1 MKLNKGIVLMQN
13 GRLKQKIQVILKKL
27 GVNQTQTLLNGNKLA
42 IIFLIFLAPN
52 LAFGAESAEGVLS
65 IIRNGLLSW
74 TPLIKTACLWVFW
87 TLVIIDLVWTFG
99 LKALSGFEFG
109 DFIATLIKKVMYIGI
124 FLLLFNIDQWLQ
136 IIFNS
141 FSQLATSVNNGTAV
155 SPNNIIIQAL
165 SIVRKII
172 QSMDFWSPGDSILKV
187 IAGVIILIAFVLM
200 AIDLLIVYLKFFLM
214 NVIVFFALALGGL
227 SHFKQIGLNPITTA
241 IKVGVELFMIQGL
254 MALCIN
260 MIDTIN
266 NEITQNSSV
275 EIILTILTT
284 ALIFCM
290 ITKMVPGIIEAVFNG
305 SIGESAGASAG
316 FRAVATMAAGAATG
330 AAVGAVGVTRA
341 MNAAKALHLAEG
353 GAGGMD
359 LVKGVAKHLAT
370 SGGEHLRDNLTKGR
384 MPHQMANRLQ
394 EKLRDIQGKASEGGI
409 SAGTPKEESYQSGVN
424 PDVAK

>member
-1 MKLNKGIVLMQN
+1 MLTKLYLAKE
-13 GRLKQKIQVILKKL
+13 
-27 GVNQTQTLLNGNKLA
+27 LLRRFKNL
-42 IIFLIFLAPN
+42 IIFIFLLLPN
-52 LAFGAESAEGVLS
+52 LAFGLENSNGVLDLLQ
-65 IIRNGLLSW
+65 NGLESW
-74 TPLIKTACLWVFW
+74 IPLIKTACLWVFW
-87 TLVIIDLVWTFG
+87 TLVVIDLVWTFG

-109 DFIATLIKKVMYIGI
+109 DFLATLIKKIMYIGI
-124 FLLLFNIDQWLQ
+124 FLFLFNTDQWLQ
-136 IIFNS
+136 ILFNS
-141 FSQLATSVNNGTAV
+141 FSQLATGVSNGIKITP
-155 SPNNIIIQAL
+155 SNIVTSGVEILL
-165 SIVRKII
+165 SI
-172 QSMDFWSPGDSILKV
+172 WEA
-187 IAGVIILIAFVLM
+187 AGLNLAKTLFLLICGLIILIGFLLM

-227 SHFKQIGLNPITTA
+227 NHFKQIGLNPIMTA
-241 IKVGVELFMIQGL
+241 IKIGIELLMIQGL
-254 MALCIN
+254 MALAIN
-260 MIDTIN
+260 ITN
-266 NEITQNSSV
+266 SAFKEIAQN
-275 EIILTILTT
+275 LTIDLTLQILVI

-359 LVKGVAKHLAT
+359 LVKGVAKNLA
-370 SGGEHLRDNLTKGR
+370 SAGGEHLRDNLTRGR
-384 MPHQMANRLQ
+384 MPNQMANRLQ
-394 EKLRDIQGKASEGGI
+394 EKLKDIQGKASEGGI

>member
-1 MKLNKGIVLMQN
+1 MN
-13 GRLKQKIQVILKKL
+13 GS
-27 GVNQTQTLLNGNKLA
+27 KLA
-42 IIFLIFLAPN
+42 LVLFLCFLIPN
-52 LAFGAESAEGVLS
+52 LAFGAESPEGALTL
-65 IIRNGLLSW
+65 IKNGLLSW

-87 TLVIIDLVWTFG
+87 TLVAIDLIWTFG

-109 DFIATLIKKVMYIGI
+109 EFLTTLIKKIIYIGI
-124 FLLLFNIDQWLQ
+124 FLFLFNTDQWLQ

-141 FSQLATSVNNGTAV
+141 FSQLATNVNNGIDV
-155 SPNNIIIQAL
+155 KPNNIISTAIDVVITILQSA
-165 SIVRKII
+165 SIFSPV
-172 QSMDFWSPGDSILKV
+172 QSFF
-187 IAGVIILIAFVLM
+187 IAISGIIILISFLLM

-227 SHFKQIGLNPITTA
+227 NHFKQIGLNPIMTA

-254 MALCIN
+254 MGICFT
-260 MIDTIN
+260 MIGAIA
-266 NEITQNSSV
+266 NEINQNITI
-275 EIILTILTT
+275 ENILI
-284 ALIFCM
+284 ALVTPVIFCI

-359 LVKGVAKHLAT
+359 LVKGVAKNLA
-370 SGGEHLRDNLTKGR
+370 SAGGEHLRDNLTRGR
-384 MPHQMANRLQ
+384 MPNQMANRLQ

>member
-1 MKLNKGIVLMQN
+1 MRV
-13 GRLKQKIQVILKKL
+13 VL
-27 GVNQTQTLLNGNKLA
+27 GVNQTQTLLSGNKLA
-42 IIFLIFLAPN
+42 IIFLIFLVPN
-52 LAFGAESAEGVLS
+52 LAFGAENADGILS
-65 IIRNGLLSW
+65 LIRNGILSW

-87 TLVIIDLVWTFG
+87 TLVVIDLVWTFG

-109 DFIATLIKKVMYIGI
+109 DFIATLIKKIMYIGI
-124 FLLLFNIDQWLQ
+124 FLFLFNIDQWLQ

-141 FSQLATSVNNGTAV
+141 FSQLATSVNNGISIT
-155 SPNNIIIQAL
+155 PQNIIEQAL
-165 SIVRKII
+165 NLVGKII

-187 IAGVIILIAFVLM
+187 VAGVIILIAFVLM

-227 SHFKQIGLNPITTA
+227 SHFKQIGLNPIMTA

-254 MALCIN
+254 MALSIT
-260 MIDTIN
+260 MIDVIN
-266 NEITQNSSV
+266 NEITQKSTADV
-275 EIILTILTT
+275 ILQILVV

-316 FRAVATMAAGAATG
+316 FRAVATMAAGAAAG
-330 AAVGAVGVTRA
+330 AAVGAVGATRA

-359 LVKGVAKHLAT
+359 LVKGVAKNLAGA
-370 SGGEHLRDNLTKGR
+370 GGEHLRDNLTRGR

-409 SAGTPKEESYQSGVN
+409 SAGTPKQESYQSGVN

>member
-1 MKLNKGIVLMQN
+1 MGLRMRV
-13 GRLKQKIQVILKKL
+13 VL
-27 GVNQTQTLLNGNKLA
+27 GVNQTQTLLSGNKLA
-42 IIFLIFLAPN
+42 IIFLIFLVPN
-52 LAFGAESAEGVLS
+52 LAFGAENADGILS
-65 IIRNGLLSW
+65 LIRNGILSW

-87 TLVIIDLVWTFG
+87 TLVVIDLVWTFG

-109 DFIATLIKKVMYIGI
+109 DFIATLIKKIMYIGI
-124 FLLLFNIDQWLQ
+124 FLFLFNIDQWLQ

-141 FSQLATSVNNGTAV
+141 FSQLATSVNNGISIT
-155 SPNNIIIQAL
+155 PQNIIEQAL
-165 SIVRKII
+165 NLVGKII

-187 IAGVIILIAFVLM
+187 VAGVIILIAFVLM

-227 SHFKQIGLNPITTA
+227 SHFKQIGLNPIMTA

-254 MALCIN
+254 MALSIT
-260 MIDTIN
+260 MIDVIN
-266 NEITQNSSV
+266 NEITQKSTADV
-275 EIILTILTT
+275 ILQILVV

-316 FRAVATMAAGAATG
+316 FRAVATMAAGAAAG

-359 LVKGVAKHLAT
+359 LVKGVAKNLAGA
-370 SGGEHLRDNLTKGR
+370 GGEHLRDNLTRGR

-409 SAGTPKEESYQSGVN
+409 SAGTPKQENYQSGVN
-424 PDVAK
+424 PDVTK

>member
-1 MKLNKGIVLMQN
+1 MN
-13 GRLKQKIQVILKKL
+13 GS
-27 GVNQTQTLLNGNKLA
+27 KLA
-42 IIFLIFLAPN
+42 LVLFLCFLIPN
-52 LAFGAESAEGVLS
+52 LAFGAESPEGALTL
-65 IIRNGLLSW
+65 IKNGLLSW

-87 TLVIIDLVWTFG
+87 TLVAIDLIWTFG

-109 DFIATLIKKVMYIGI
+109 EFLTTLIKKIIYIGI
-124 FLLLFNIDQWLQ
+124 FLFLFNTDQWLQ

-141 FSQLATSVNNGTAV
+141 FSQLATNVNNGIDV
-155 SPNNIIIQAL
+155 KPNNIISTAIDVVITILQSA
-165 SIVRKII
+165 SIFSPV
-172 QSMDFWSPGDSILKV
+172 QSFF
-187 IAGVIILIAFVLM
+187 IAISGIIILISFLLM

-227 SHFKQIGLNPITTA
+227 NHFKQIGLNPIMTA

-254 MALCIN
+254 MGICFT
-260 MIDTIN
+260 MIGAIA
-266 NEITQNSSV
+266 NEINQNITI
-275 EIILTILTT
+275 ENILI
-284 ALIFCM
+284 ALVTPVIFCI
-290 ITKMVPGIIEAVFNG
+290 ITKMIPGIIEAVFNG

-316 FRAVATMAAGAATG
+316 FRAVATMAAGAAAG

-359 LVKGVAKHLAT
+359 LVKGVAKNLA
-370 SGGEHLRDNLTKGR
+370 SAGGEHLRDNLTRGR

-394 EKLRDIQGKASEGGI
+394 EKLKDIQGKASEGGI

>member
-1 MKLNKGIVLMQN
+1 MKRNNLIVKMLT
-13 GRLKQKIQVILKKL
+13 KL
-27 GVNQTQTLLNGNKLA
+27 YLAKELLRRFKNL
-42 IIFLIFLAPN
+42 IIFIFLLLPN
-52 LAFGAESAEGVLS
+52 LAFGLENSNGVLDLLQ
-65 IIRNGLLSW
+65 NGLESW
-74 TPLIKTACLWVFW
+74 IPLIKTACLWVFW
-87 TLVIIDLVWTFG
+87 TLVVIDLVWTFG

-109 DFIATLIKKVMYIGI
+109 DFLATLIKKIMYIGI
-124 FLLLFNIDQWLQ
+124 FLFLFNTDQWLQ
-136 IIFNS
+136 ILFNS
-141 FSQLATSVNNGTAV
+141 FSQLATGVSNGIKITP
-155 SPNNIIIQAL
+155 SNIVTSGVEILLAI
-165 SIVRKII
+165 
-172 QSMDFWSPGDSILKV
+172 WDSAGLN
-187 IAGVIILIAFVLM
+187 IAKTLFLLICGLIILFGFLLM

-214 NVIVFFALALGGL
+214 NIIIFFALALGGL
-227 SHFKQIGLNPITTA
+227 NHFKQIGLNPIMTA
-241 IKVGVELFMIQGL
+241 IKIGIELLMIQGL
-254 MALCIN
+254 MALAIN
-260 MIDTIN
+260 ITN
-266 NEITQNSSV
+266 SAFKEIAQN
-275 EIILTILTT
+275 LTIDLTLQILVI

-359 LVKGVAKHLAT
+359 LVKGVAKNLA
-370 SGGEHLRDNLTKGR
+370 SAGGEHLRDNLTRGR
-384 MPHQMANRLQ
+384 MPNQMANRLQ

>member
-1 MKLNKGIVLMQN
+1 MRV
-13 GRLKQKIQVILKKL
+13 VL
-27 GVNQTQTLLNGNKLA
+27 GVNQTQTLLSGNKLA
-42 IIFLIFLAPN
+42 IIFLIFLVPN
-52 LAFGAESAEGVLS
+52 LAFGAENADGILS
-65 IIRNGLLSW
+65 LIRNGILSW

-87 TLVIIDLVWTFG
+87 TLVVIDLVWTFG

-109 DFIATLIKKVMYIGI
+109 DFIATLIKKIMYIGI
-124 FLLLFNIDQWLQ
+124 FLFLFNIDQWLQ

-141 FSQLATSVNNGTAV
+141 FSQLATSVNNGISIT
-155 SPNNIIIQAL
+155 PQNIIEQAL
-165 SIVRKII
+165 NLVGKII

-187 IAGVIILIAFVLM
+187 VAGVIILIAFVLM

-227 SHFKQIGLNPITTA
+227 SHFKQIGLNPIMTA

-254 MALCIN
+254 MALSIT
-260 MIDTIN
+260 MIDVIN
-266 NEITQNSSV
+266 NEITQKSTADV
-275 EIILTILTT
+275 ILQILVV

-316 FRAVATMAAGAATG
+316 FRAVATMAAGAAAG
-330 AAVGAVGVTRA
+330 AAVGAVGATRA

-359 LVKGVAKHLAT
+359 LVKGVAKNLAGA
-370 SGGEHLRDNLTKGR
+370 GGEHLRDNLTRGR

-394 EKLRDIQGKASEGGI
+394 EKLKDIQGKASEGGI
-409 SAGTPKEESYQSGVN
+409 SSGSPKEESYQSGVN

>member
-1 MKLNKGIVLMQN
+1 MN
-13 GRLKQKIQVILKKL
+13 GS
-27 GVNQTQTLLNGNKLA
+27 KLA
-42 IIFLIFLAPN
+42 LVLFLCFLIPN
-52 LAFGAESAEGVLS
+52 LAFGAESPEGALTL
-65 IIRNGLLSW
+65 IKNGLLSW

-87 TLVIIDLVWTFG
+87 TLVAIDLIWTFG

-109 DFIATLIKKVMYIGI
+109 DFLATLIKKIMYIGI
-124 FLLLFNIDQWLQ
+124 FLFLFNTDQWLQ

-141 FSQLATSVNNGTAV
+141 FSQLATNVNNGIDV
-155 SPNNIIIQAL
+155 KPNNIISTAIDVVITILQSA
-165 SIVRKII
+165 SIFSPV
-172 QSMDFWSPGDSILKV
+172 QSFF
-187 IAGVIILIAFVLM
+187 IAISGIIILISFLLM

-227 SHFKQIGLNPITTA
+227 NHFKQIGLNPIMTA

-254 MALCIN
+254 MGICFT
-260 MIDTIN
+260 MIGAIA
-266 NEITQNSSV
+266 NEINQNITI
-275 EIILTILTT
+275 ENILI
-284 ALIFCM
+284 ALVTPVIFCI
-290 ITKMVPGIIEAVFNG
+290 ITKMIPGIIEAVFNG

-359 LVKGVAKHLAT
+359 LVKGVAKNLA
-370 SGGEHLRDNLTKGR
+370 SAGGEHLRDNLTRGR

-394 EKLRDIQGKASEGGI
+394 EKLKDIQGKASEGGI
-409 SAGTPKEESYQSGVN
+409 SSGSPKEESYQSGVN

>member
-1 MKLNKGIVLMQN
+1 MGLRMRV
-13 GRLKQKIQVILKKL
+13 VL
-27 GVNQTQTLLNGNKLA
+27 GVNQTQTLLSGNKLA
-42 IIFLIFLAPN
+42 IIFLIFLVPN
-52 LAFGAESAEGVLS
+52 LAFGAENADGILS
-65 IIRNGLLSW
+65 LIRNGILSW

-87 TLVIIDLVWTFG
+87 TLVVIDLVWTFG

-109 DFIATLIKKVMYIGI
+109 DFIATLIKKIMYIGI
-124 FLLLFNIDQWLQ
+124 FLFLFNIDQWLQ

-141 FSQLATSVNNGTAV
+141 FSQLATSVNNGISIT
-155 SPNNIIIQAL
+155 PQNIIEQAL
-165 SIVRKII
+165 NLVGKII

-187 IAGVIILIAFVLM
+187 VAGVIILIAFVLM

-227 SHFKQIGLNPITTA
+227 SHFKQIGLNPIMTA

-254 MALCIN
+254 MALSIT
-260 MIDTIN
+260 MIDVIN
-266 NEITQNSSV
+266 NEITQKSTADV
-275 EIILTILTT
+275 ILQILVV

-316 FRAVATMAAGAATG
+316 FRAVATMAAGAAAG
-330 AAVGAVGVTRA
+330 AAVGAVGATRA

-353 GAGGMD
+353 GAGGID
-359 LVKGVAKHLAT
+359 LVKGVAKNLAGA
-370 SGGEHLRDNLTKGR
+370 GGEHLRDNLTRGR

-409 SAGTPKEESYQSGVN
+409 SAGTPKQENYQSGIN
-424 PDVAK
+424 PDVME

>member
-1 MKLNKGIVLMQN
+1 MGLRMRVVL
-13 GRLKQKIQVILKKL
+13 GA
-27 GVNQTQTLLNGNKLA
+27 NQTQTLLSGNKLA
-42 IIFLIFLAPN
+42 IIFLIFLVPN
-52 LAFGAESAEGVLS
+52 LAFGAENADGILS
-65 IIRNGLLSW
+65 LIRNGILSW

-87 TLVIIDLVWTFG
+87 TLVVIDLVWTFG

-109 DFIATLIKKVMYIGI
+109 DFIATLIKKIMYIGI
-124 FLLLFNIDQWLQ
+124 FLFLFNIDQWLQ

-141 FSQLATSVNNGTAV
+141 FSQLATSVNNGISIT
-155 SPNNIIIQAL
+155 PQNIIEQAL
-165 SIVRKII
+165 NLVGKII

-187 IAGVIILIAFVLM
+187 VAGVIILIAFVLM

-227 SHFKQIGLNPITTA
+227 SHFKQIGLNPIMTA

-254 MALCIN
+254 MALSIT
-260 MIDTIN
+260 MIDVIN
-266 NEITQNSSV
+266 NEITQKSTADV
-275 EIILTILTT
+275 ILQILVV

-359 LVKGVAKHLAT
+359 LVKGVAKNLA
-370 SGGEHLRDNLTKGR
+370 SAGGEHLRDNLTRGR

-394 EKLRDIQGKASEGGI
+394 EKLKDIQGKASEGGI

>member
-1 MKLNKGIVLMQN
+1 MLTKLYLAKE
-13 GRLKQKIQVILKKL
+13 
-27 GVNQTQTLLNGNKLA
+27 LLRRFKNL
-42 IIFLIFLAPN
+42 IIFIFLLLPN
-52 LAFGAESAEGVLS
+52 LAFGLENSNGVLDLLQ
-65 IIRNGLLSW
+65 NGLESW
-74 TPLIKTACLWVFW
+74 IPLIKTACLWVFW
-87 TLVIIDLVWTFG
+87 TLVAIDLIWTFG

-109 DFIATLIKKVMYIGI
+109 DFLATLIKKIMYIGI
-124 FLLLFNIDQWLQ
+124 FLFLFNTDQWLQ
-136 IIFNS
+136 ILFNS
-141 FSQLATSVNNGTAV
+141 FSQLATGVSNGIKITP
-155 SPNNIIIQAL
+155 SNIVTSGVEILL
-165 SIVRKII
+165 SI
-172 QSMDFWSPGDSILKV
+172 WEA
-187 IAGVIILIAFVLM
+187 AGLNLAKTLFLLICGLIILIGFLLM

-227 SHFKQIGLNPITTA
+227 NHFKQIGLNPIMTA
-241 IKVGVELFMIQGL
+241 IKIGIELLMIQGL
-254 MALCIN
+254 MALAIN
-260 MIDTIN
+260 ITN
-266 NEITQNSSV
+266 SAFKEIAQN
-275 EIILTILTT
+275 LTIDLTLQILVI

-359 LVKGVAKHLAT
+359 LVKGVAKNLA
-370 SGGEHLRDNLTKGR
+370 SAGGEHLRDNLTRGR
-384 MPHQMANRLQ
+384 MPNQMANRLQ

>member
-1 MKLNKGIVLMQN
+1 MRV
-13 GRLKQKIQVILKKL
+13 VL
-27 GVNQTQTLLNGNKLA
+27 GVNQTQTLLSGNKLA
-42 IIFLIFLAPN
+42 IIFLIFLVPN
-52 LAFGAESAEGVLS
+52 LAFGAENADGILS
-65 IIRNGLLSW
+65 LIRNGILSW

-87 TLVIIDLVWTFG
+87 TLVVIDLVWTFG

-109 DFIATLIKKVMYIGI
+109 DFIATLIKKIMYIGI
-124 FLLLFNIDQWLQ
+124 FLFLFNIDQWLQ

-141 FSQLATSVNNGTAV
+141 FSQLATSVNNGISIT
-155 SPNNIIIQAL
+155 PQNIIEQAL
-165 SIVRKII
+165 NLVGKII

-187 IAGVIILIAFVLM
+187 VAGVIILIAFVLM

-227 SHFKQIGLNPITTA
+227 SHFKQIGLNPIMTA

-254 MALCIN
+254 MALSIT
-260 MIDTIN
+260 MIDVIN
-266 NEITQNSSV
+266 NEITQKSTADV
-275 EIILTILTT
+275 ILQILVV

-316 FRAVATMAAGAATG
+316 FRAVATMAAGAAAG
-330 AAVGAVGVTRA
+330 AAVGAVGATRA

-353 GAGGMD
+353 GAGGID
-359 LVKGVAKHLAT
+359 LVKGVAKNLAGA
-370 SGGEHLRDNLTKGR
+370 GGEHLRDNLTRGR

-409 SAGTPKEESYQSGVN
+409 SAGTPKQENYQSGIN
-424 PDVAK
+424 PDVME

>member
-1 MKLNKGIVLMQN
+1 MGLRMRVVL
-13 GRLKQKIQVILKKL
+13 GA
-27 GVNQTQTLLNGNKLA
+27 NQTQTLLSGNKLA
-42 IIFLIFLAPN
+42 IIFLIFLVPN
-52 LAFGAESAEGVLS
+52 LAFGAENADGILS
-65 IIRNGLLSW
+65 LIRNGILSW

-87 TLVIIDLVWTFG
+87 TLVVIDLVWTFG

-109 DFIATLIKKVMYIGI
+109 DFIATLIKKIMYIGI
-124 FLLLFNIDQWLQ
+124 FLFLFNIDQWLQ

-141 FSQLATSVNNGTAV
+141 FSQLATSVNNGISIT
-155 SPNNIIIQAL
+155 PQNIIEQAL
-165 SIVRKII
+165 NLVGKII

-187 IAGVIILIAFVLM
+187 VAGVIILIAFVLM

-227 SHFKQIGLNPITTA
+227 SHFKQIGLNPIMTA

-254 MALCIN
+254 MALSIT
-260 MIDTIN
+260 MIDVIN
-266 NEITQNSSV
+266 NEITQKSTADV
-275 EIILTILTT
+275 ILQILVV

-359 LVKGVAKHLAT
+359 LVKGVAKNLA
-370 SGGEHLRDNLTKGR
+370 SAGGEHLRDNLTRGR
-384 MPHQMANRLQ
+384 MPNQMANRLQ

>member
-1 MKLNKGIVLMQN
+1 MGLRMRV
-13 GRLKQKIQVILKKL
+13 VL
-27 GVNQTQTLLNGNKLA
+27 GVNQTQTLLSGNKLA
-42 IIFLIFLAPN
+42 IIFLIFLVPN
-52 LAFGAESAEGVLS
+52 LAFGAENADGILS
-65 IIRNGLLSW
+65 LIRNGILSW

-87 TLVIIDLVWTFG
+87 TLVVIDLVWTFG

-109 DFIATLIKKVMYIGI
+109 DFIATLIKKIMYIGI
-124 FLLLFNIDQWLQ
+124 FLFLFNIDQWLQ

-141 FSQLATSVNNGTAV
+141 FSQLATSVNNGISIT
-155 SPNNIIIQAL
+155 PQNIIEQAL
-165 SIVRKII
+165 NLVGKII

-187 IAGVIILIAFVLM
+187 VAGVIILIAFVLM

-227 SHFKQIGLNPITTA
+227 SHFKQIGLNPIMTA

-254 MALCIN
+254 MALSIT
-260 MIDTIN
+260 MIDVIN
-266 NEITQNSSV
+266 NEITQKSTADV
-275 EIILTILTT
+275 ILQILVV

-316 FRAVATMAAGAATG
+316 FRAVATMAAGAAAG

-359 LVKGVAKHLAT
+359 LVKGVAKNLAGA
-370 SGGEHLRDNLTKGR
+370 GGEHLRDNLTRGR

>member
-1 MKLNKGIVLMQN
+1 M
-13 GRLKQKIQVILKKL
+13 
-27 GVNQTQTLLNGNKLA
+27 
-42 IIFLIFLAPN
+42 IFLIFLVPN
-52 LAFGAESAEGVLS
+52 LAFGAENADGILS
-65 IIRNGLLSW
+65 LIRNGILSW
-74 TPLIKTACLWVFW
+74 TPLIKTACLWIFW
-87 TLVIIDLVWTFG
+87 TLVVIDLVWTFG

-109 DFIATLIKKVMYIGI
+109 DFIATLIKKIMYIGI
-124 FLLLFNIDQWLQ
+124 FLFLFNIDQWLQ

-141 FSQLATSVNNGTAV
+141 FSQLATSVNNGISIT
-155 SPNNIIIQAL
+155 PQNIIEQAL
-165 SIVRKII
+165 NLVGKII

-187 IAGVIILIAFVLM
+187 VAGVIILIAFVLM

-227 SHFKQIGLNPITTA
+227 SHFKQIGLNPIMTA

-254 MALCIN
+254 MALSIT
-260 MIDTIN
+260 MIDVIN
-266 NEITQNSSV
+266 NEITQKSTADV
-275 EIILTILTT
+275 ILQILVV

-316 FRAVATMAAGAATG
+316 FRAVATMAAGAAAG
-330 AAVGAVGVTRA
+330 AAVGAVGATRA

-359 LVKGVAKHLAT
+359 LVKGVAKNLAGA
-370 SGGEHLRDNLTKGR
+370 GGEHLRDNLTRGR

-409 SAGTPKEESYQSGVN
+409 SAGTPKQENYQSGIN
-424 PDVAK
+424 PDVME

>member
-1 MKLNKGIVLMQN
+1 MGLRMRVVL
-13 GRLKQKIQVILKKL
+13 GA
-27 GVNQTQTLLNGNKLA
+27 NQTQTLLSGNKLA
-42 IIFLIFLAPN
+42 IIFLIFLVPN
-52 LAFGAESAEGVLS
+52 LAFGAENADGILS
-65 IIRNGLLSW
+65 LIRNGILSW

-87 TLVIIDLVWTFG
+87 TLVVIDLVWTFG

-109 DFIATLIKKVMYIGI
+109 DFIATLIKKIMYIGI
-124 FLLLFNIDQWLQ
+124 FLFLFNIDQWLQ

-141 FSQLATSVNNGTAV
+141 FSQLATSVNNGISIT
-155 SPNNIIIQAL
+155 PQNIIEQAL
-165 SIVRKII
+165 NLVGKII

-227 SHFKQIGLNPITTA
+227 SHFKQIGLNPIMTA

-254 MALCIN
+254 MALSIT
-260 MIDTIN
+260 MIDVIN
-266 NEITQNSSV
+266 NEITQKSTADV
-275 EIILTILTT
+275 ILQILVV

-316 FRAVATMAAGAATG
+316 FRSVATMAAGAAAG

-359 LVKGVAKHLAT
+359 LVKGVAKNLA
-370 SGGEHLRDNLTKGR
+370 SAGGEHLRDNLTRGR

-394 EKLRDIQGKASEGGI
+394 EKLKDIQGKASEGGI

>member
-1 MKLNKGIVLMQN
+1 MKRNNLIVKMLT
-13 GRLKQKIQVILKKL
+13 KL
-27 GVNQTQTLLNGNKLA
+27 YLAKELLRRFKNL
-42 IIFLIFLAPN
+42 IIFIFLLLPN
-52 LAFGAESAEGVLS
+52 LAFGLENSNGVLDLLQ
-65 IIRNGLLSW
+65 NGLESW
-74 TPLIKTACLWVFW
+74 IPLIKTACLWVFW
-87 TLVIIDLVWTFG
+87 TLVVIDLVWTFG

-109 DFIATLIKKVMYIGI
+109 DFLATLIKKIMYIGI
-124 FLLLFNIDQWLQ
+124 FLFLFNTDQWLQ
-136 IIFNS
+136 ILFNS
-141 FSQLATSVNNGTAV
+141 FSQLATGVSNGIKITP
-155 SPNNIIIQAL
+155 SNIVTSGVEILL
-165 SIVRKII
+165 SI
-172 QSMDFWSPGDSILKV
+172 WEA
-187 IAGVIILIAFVLM
+187 AGLNLAKTLFLLICGLIILIGFLLM

-214 NVIVFFALALGGL
+214 NIIVFFALALGGL
-227 SHFKQIGLNPITTA
+227 NHFKQIGLNPIMTA
-241 IKVGVELFMIQGL
+241 IKIGIELLMIQGL
-254 MALCIN
+254 MALAIN
-260 MIDTIN
+260 ITN
-266 NEITQNSSV
+266 SAFKEIAQN
-275 EIILTILTT
+275 LTIDLTLQILVI

-359 LVKGVAKHLAT
+359 LVKGVAKNLA
-370 SGGEHLRDNLTKGR
+370 SAGGEHLRDNLTRGR
-384 MPHQMANRLQ
+384 MPNQMANRLQ

>member
-1 MKLNKGIVLMQN
+1 MN
-13 GRLKQKIQVILKKL
+13 GS
-27 GVNQTQTLLNGNKLA
+27 KLA
-42 IIFLIFLAPN
+42 LVLFLCFLIPN
-52 LAFGAESAEGVLS
+52 LAFGAESPEGALTL
-65 IIRNGLLSW
+65 IKNGLLSW

-87 TLVIIDLVWTFG
+87 TLVAIDLIWTFG

-109 DFIATLIKKVMYIGI
+109 DFLATLIKKIMYIGI
-124 FLLLFNIDQWLQ
+124 FLFLFNTDQWLQ

-141 FSQLATSVNNGTAV
+141 FSQLATNVNNGIDV
-155 SPNNIIIQAL
+155 KPNNIISTAIDVVITILQSA
-165 SIVRKII
+165 SIFSPV
-172 QSMDFWSPGDSILKV
+172 QSFF
-187 IAGVIILIAFVLM
+187 IAISGIIILISFLLM

-227 SHFKQIGLNPITTA
+227 NHFKQIGLNPIMTA

-254 MALCIN
+254 MGICFT
-260 MIDTIN
+260 MIGAIA
-266 NEITQNSSV
+266 NEINQNITI
-275 EIILTILTT
+275 ENILI
-284 ALIFCM
+284 ALVTPVIFCM

-359 LVKGVAKHLAT
+359 LVKGVAKNLA
-370 SGGEHLRDNLTKGR
+370 SAGGEHLRDNLTRGR
-384 MPHQMANRLQ
+384 MPNQMANRLQ